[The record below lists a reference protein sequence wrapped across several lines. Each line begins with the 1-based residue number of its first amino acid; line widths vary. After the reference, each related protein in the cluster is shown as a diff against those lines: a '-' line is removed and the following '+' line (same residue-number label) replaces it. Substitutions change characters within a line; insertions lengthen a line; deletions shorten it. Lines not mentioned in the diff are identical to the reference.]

1 MKDKL
6 FQIGKIIG
14 LILLT
19 ILIIW
24 VSINMKACI
33 AESDLPLWLK
43 IQLISH

>member
-1 MKDKL
+1 MRDKL

-14 LILLT
+14 IILLA

-24 VSINMKACI
+24 VSISMKSCI